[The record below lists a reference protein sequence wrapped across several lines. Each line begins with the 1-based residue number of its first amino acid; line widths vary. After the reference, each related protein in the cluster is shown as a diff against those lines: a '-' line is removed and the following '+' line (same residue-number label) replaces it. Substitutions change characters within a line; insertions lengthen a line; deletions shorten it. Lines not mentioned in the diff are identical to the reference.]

1 MYIYVLPSILFI
13 CTLYMYMYICVYMY
27 NMLLVL
33 LNITKINK
41 IQIMFSKSFNLTY
54 LVIILFNFTCLH

>member
-41 IQIMFSKSFNLTY
+41 IQIMFSK
-54 LVIILFNFTCLH
+54 

>member
-1 MYIYVLPSILFI
+1 MYIYVLSSILFI

-41 IQIMFSKSFNLTY
+41 IQIMFSK
-54 LVIILFNFTCLH
+54 